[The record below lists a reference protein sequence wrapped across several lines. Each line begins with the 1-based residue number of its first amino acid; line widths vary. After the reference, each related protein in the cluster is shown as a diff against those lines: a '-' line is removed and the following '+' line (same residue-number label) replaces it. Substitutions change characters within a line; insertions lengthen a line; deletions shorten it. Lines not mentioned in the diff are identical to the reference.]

1 MMAVTPEV
9 FNQLVERIR
18 QNNLAVYIGAG
29 FSKPCGMEDWVGLM
43 QPLIKDIGLSCDPK
57 NPPDLILYAQYV
69 KNQLGRDKIDKTI
82 TTAFSGGR
90 VSNNQLALAKLNVS
104 EVWTTNYDSM
114 IEKGFD
120 EIGKKYCVKAKETDL
135 ILKDECRTVPI
146 YKIHGD
152 WQDPSN
158 CILTQTDYED
168 YFKTRQN
175 FINALKTSLLQKTFI
190 FMGFSFND
198 PDIKYVLAEIRQ
210 SLPDGEMPE
219 HYWVVKN
226 EDKSSIEYERNIENL
241 KTIYKIKAIE
251 IDDFSD
257 IPELLNELR
266 YYANRKNIF
275 ISGAYLQ
282 NDPEASKKDAF
293 ISPLASRLVE
303 SGMKIYSGYGLG
315 VGSAVISGAMKVA
328 YDKKDNE
335 NLSKYLDLHPFPQNI
350 SDPVERREKWTK
362 YREDMCAE
370 TGILIVL
377 YGCKWDDNEKKEV
390 NSPGCQQEFEI
401 AHKNK
406 SVVIPVG
413 STGYKAKEIF
423 DIVIANPESY
433 GYNTLGL
440 IENLKKLNEYNPVSD
455 VEKLISVILTIVQ
468 ECQEKK

>member
-1 MMAVTPEV
+1 MISPKD

-29 FSKPCGMEDWVGLM
+29 FSKKCGLADWCGLM
-43 QPLIKDIGLSCDPK
+43 DPLIESIGMKRDAHS
-57 NPPDLILYAQYV
+57 DLILFAQYV
-69 KNQLGRDKIDKTI
+69 KNQKGRKVIDDAISTG
-82 TTAFSGGR
+82 FYGG
-90 VSNNQLALAKLNVS
+90 SLCDNQRALAKLNVS

-120 EIGKKYCVKAKETDL
+120 EIGKKYRVKAKETDL
-135 ILKDECRTVPI
+135 VLKDECGTVPI

-175 FINALKTSLLQKTFI
+175 FINALKTSLLQKTFV

-210 SLPDGEMPE
+210 SLPEGEMPE
-219 HYWVVKN
+219 HYWIVKSD
-226 EDKSSIEYERNIENL
+226 DKGSPEYDRNIENL
-241 KTIYKIKAIE
+241 KAIYKINAIE
-251 IDDFSD
+251 IDDFGD
-257 IPELLNELR
+257 IPKLLEELR

-282 NDPEASKKDAF
+282 NDPNAREKDGF

-350 SDPVERREKWTK
+350 PDPTERKEKWTK
-362 YREDMCAE
+362 YRKDMCAE
-370 TGILIVL
+370 TGILIAL
-377 YGCKWDDNEKKEV
+377 YGCKLDKGKVV
-390 NSPGCQQEFEI
+390 NSPGCNEEFEI
-401 AHKNK
+401 AHDNK
-406 SVVIPVG
+406 SVIVPIA
-413 STGYKAKEIF
+413 STGFMAEEIF
-423 DIVIANPESY
+423 NKVITDPSSY
-433 GYNTLGL
+433 GYNTSTL
-440 IENLKKLNEYNPVSD
+440 IENLKKLKVIDPVAETD
-455 VEKLISVILTIVQ
+455 KLIDVVLAIVQ
-468 ECQEKK
+468 ECQEYRG

>member
-1 MMAVTPEV
+1 MITSKD

-29 FSKPCGMEDWVGLM
+29 FSADCQLPDWIGLM
-43 QPLIKDIGLSCDPK
+43 TPLIEKIDLACDRK

-69 KNQLGRDKIDKTI
+69 ENKLGRDELNKKITE
-82 TTAFSGGR
+82 AFSGGH
-90 VSNNQLALAKLNVS
+90 VCSNQQNLAKLNVS

-120 EIGKKYCVKAKETDL
+120 EIGKKYRVKAKETDL
-135 ILKDECRTVPI
+135 VLKDECGTVPI

-175 FINALKTSLLQKTFI
+175 FINALKTSLLQKTFV
-190 FMGFSFND
+190 FMGFSFKD
-198 PDIKYVLAEIRQ
+198 PDIKYILSEIRQ
-210 SLPDGEMPE
+210 SLPDGKMPE
-219 HYWVVKN
+219 HYWIVKSD
-226 EDKSSIEYERNIENL
+226 DKGSPEYDSNIENL
-241 KTIYKIKAIE
+241 KAIYKINAIE
-251 IDDFSD
+251 IDEFGD
-257 IPELLNELR
+257 IPKLLEELR

-282 NDPEASKKDAF
+282 DDPDARKKDDF

-303 SGMKIYSGYGLG
+303 LGMKIYSGYGLG

-328 YDKKDNE
+328 YDKNDNE

-362 YREDMCAE
+362 YRKDMCAE
-370 TGILIVL
+370 TGILIAL
-377 YGCKWDDNEKKEV
+377 YGCKRDKDTGEVV
-390 NSPGCQQEFEI
+390 NSPGCKEEFEI
-401 AHKNK
+401 AHGNK
-406 SVVIPVG
+406 SVIIPIA
-413 STGYKAKEIF
+413 STGFMAEEIY
-423 DIVIANPESY
+423 DKIVADPQSY
-433 GYNTLGL
+433 GYNTTTLV
-440 IENLKKLNEYNPVSD
+440 ENLKLLKELDPVAETD
-455 VEKLISVILTIVQ
+455 KLIDVVLAIVQ
-468 ECQEKK
+468 ECQKYKG